1 MAGVMKQKTDEEE
14 RLTKEEEFRIDQRIR
29 IGVILGAALIL
40 AYLAYCAVKKIQI
53 GVVYYVIVGAF
64 ITLYW
69 LFSDV
74 IALKLKHGF
83 AGRTAAQKSAYL
95 KMAAVDL
102 VGVIGLGMFL
112 VSGVG
117 DSGKD
122 GNSGSSSLIGAV
134 IYLICFMTA
143 KRLRLQYEKESSTDD
158 KAKTTEDKKDGINS
172 LPTAADREKRHM
184 TTAERLAALN
194 RQVQDEHD
202 SEEQSTPA
210 GEDDD

>member
-1 MAGVMKQKTDEEE
+1 
-14 RLTKEEEFRIDQRIR
+14 
-29 IGVILGAALIL
+29 
-40 AYLAYCAVKKIQI
+40 
-53 GVVYYVIVGAF
+53 
-64 ITLYW
+64 
-69 LFSDV
+69 
-74 IALKLKHGF
+74 
-83 AGRTAAQKSAYL
+83 
-95 KMAAVDL
+95 MAAVDL

-117 DSGKD
+117 DSGKN

-143 KRLRLQYEKESSTDD
+143 KRLRLQYEKEPSTDD

>member
-14 RLTKEEEFRIDQRIR
+14 RLTREEEFRIDQRIR

-64 ITLYW
+64 IVLYW

-83 AGRTAAQKSAYL
+83 AGRTAAQKSAHL

-117 DSGKD
+117 DSGNN

-134 IYLICFMTA
+134 IYLVCFMTA
-143 KRLRLQYEKESSTDD
+143 KRLRLQYEKEPSADD
-158 KAKTTEDKKDGINS
+158 ETKAAEDKRDEMS
-172 LPTAADREKRHM
+172 PLPTAADREKRQV

-194 RQVQDEHD
+194 RQAQDAREP
-202 SEEQSTPA
+202 EEQSSSA
-210 GEDDD
+210 GKEDD